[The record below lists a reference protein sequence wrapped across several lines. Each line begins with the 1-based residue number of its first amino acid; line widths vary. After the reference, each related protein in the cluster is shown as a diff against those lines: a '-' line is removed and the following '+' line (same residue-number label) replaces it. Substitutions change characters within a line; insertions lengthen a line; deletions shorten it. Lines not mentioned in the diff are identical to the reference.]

1 MTLARTGF
9 RKQSM
14 QEVREKQAIKR
25 AKKLA
30 TPTLKRTTMKKVG
43 KVGKANTEARKII
56 AEICEEKGLN
66 YCEIR
71 FNKDVT
77 CLGSWPLAP
86 AHLHKR
92 AWYKGNVELLADFNQ
107 WVVACQVCHDRIEHD
122 KELTEKVFNKL
133 RPQ

>member
-1 MTLARTGF
+1 MKRSGFSKPTLE
-9 RKQSM
+9 Q
-14 QEVREKQAIKR
+14 VIEKQAIKR

-30 TPTLKRTTMKKVG
+30 TPSVKRTTMKKIG

-56 AEICEEKGLN
+56 VEICEEKGLN

-71 FNKDVT
+71 FNKDVQ

-122 KELTEKVFNKL
+122 KELTEKVFKKL
-133 RPQ
+133 RP

>member
-9 RKQSM
+9 RKPSLE
-14 QEVREKQAIKR
+14 EVKKKQAAKR
-25 AKKLA
+25 LKLLSSPRKA
-30 TPTLKRTTMKKVG
+30 RKPRVAPKKRTAIKKIG

-56 AEICEEKGLN
+56 ATICEEKGLN

-92 AWYKGNVELLADFNQ
+92 AWYKGNCITSRL
-107 WVVACQVCHDRIEHD
+107 
-122 KELTEKVFNKL
+122 
-133 RPQ
+133 